1 MERRLRLEEKLDLAV
16 PLATGRPSIKGRSEI
31 WTRFKRLS
39 DLRNEVVHLKERGR
53 TNDPGLPGYT
63 PPGAWSRLWGQDRP
77 SDGPPPSL
85 ALLGVGGSERVC
97 ISTTNPVCSSRA
109 EVRGLPDEDSGAV
122 ADDHTLAEDHYARIT
137 VELVLRSSGSGDD
150 VWLHNQRLCIGDL
163 IQAGSGS
170 WRVIAEEPPT
180 HVGIHAR
187 YICSGA

>member
-1 MERRLRLEEKLDLAV
+1 MDISRRRRLVGELLVEPRCRPEWIAVLGSGGGACRSEADPLEQPRHSTGQARPNQRSRSARLHTAWGVVATLGARSAV
-16 PLATGRPSIKGRSEI
+16 GRSATH
-31 WTRFKRLS
+31 WRS
-39 DLRNEVVHLKERGR
+39 S
-53 TNDPGLPGYT
+53 
-63 PPGAWSRLWGQDRP
+63 AWAAQ
-77 SDGPPPSL
+77 
-85 ALLGVGGSERVC
+85 RVC